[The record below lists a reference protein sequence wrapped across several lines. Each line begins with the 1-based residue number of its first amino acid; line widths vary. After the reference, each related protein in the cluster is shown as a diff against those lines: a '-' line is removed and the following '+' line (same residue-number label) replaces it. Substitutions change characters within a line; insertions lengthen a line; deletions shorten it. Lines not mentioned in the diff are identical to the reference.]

1 MDVKDALAAS
11 CRPAPQPALV
21 QRQVFVAGNIGELG
35 EKVLNRLLSAR
46 EYAHVT
52 VAARAPLRSAH
63 AKLIV
68 HPLDTA
74 HLETATLPD
83 DVQDV
88 VCCISGKSGFH
99 KRDNAYLPLEAEQ
112 VVPIAQA
119 ARRAG
124 AQRFLLV
131 SPMSAWL
138 QMSAS
143 QAALFGEMELALMR
157 VELPSTIVLRPSRD
171 GDQAADGSFLDRF
184 AAGWLSVLKGY
195 LVPHSLQQLRSDVIA
210 RAAVHFLSTAEPG
223 FKVISAREIHA
234 WAHPDAGP
242 RRGI

>member
-1 MDVKDALAAS
+1 MNVKDALAAGS
-11 CRPAPQPALV
+11 RPVLPPAAA
-21 QRQVFVAGNIGELG
+21 QRHVFVAGNVGELG

-74 HLETATLPD
+74 HLEAASLPAG
-83 DVQDV
+83 VQDV
-88 VCCISGKSGFH
+88 VCCISGKAGFH
-99 KRDNAYLPLEAEQ
+99 RRDNAYVPILSEQ
-112 VVPIAQA
+112 IVGIAQA

-124 AQRFLLV
+124 AERFLLV

-138 QMSAS
+138 QMSAA

-157 VELPSTIVLRPSRD
+157 CELPCTIVLRPSRD
-171 GDQAADGSFLDRF
+171 EDQVSKGSLIERF
-184 AAGWLSVLKGY
+184 AAGWLSILKGY
-195 LVPHSLQQLRSDVIA
+195 LVPQSLQQLRSEVIA
-210 RAAVHFLSTAEPG
+210 RAAVHFLGTAEPG

-234 WAHPDAGP
+234 WAHPEAGP